1 MTEKSKLSQA
11 IYLVQSASQ
20 EEDHERRI
28 AIAKEA
34 IALSEDCVEAWLFLA
49 QQTDND
55 EEARNYLEKGVEAGD
70 RLFGDKKETWKGQFW
85 NHKQTHAY
93 LHVRSSLA
101 QVLWELEEYEKSVDI
116 LKESL
121 VLNQIDQQGL
131 RFVLLKALLDL
142 ERMEEVLQLIED
154 FEDEGSTIML
164 YAKVLAS
171 YVLFGDS
178 PSSRSAFIQAKNRNP
193 YVLDY
198 LLKFRIMPRNF
209 PKHFV
214 PGTESEAIRY
224 VAVFMES
231 WENTEGAI
239 LYLRAQKKIRQHRES
254 HQPIRKKW

>member
-101 QVLWELEEYEKSVDI
+101 QVLR
-116 LKESL
+116 SL
-121 VLNQIDQQGL
+121 RN
-131 RFVLLKALLDL
+131 
-142 ERMEEVLQLIED
+142 
-154 FEDEGSTIML
+154 T
-164 YAKVLAS
+164 
-171 YVLFGDS
+171 
-178 PSSRSAFIQAKNRNP
+178 KN
-193 YVLDY
+193 L
-198 LLKFRIMPRNF
+198 
-209 PKHFV
+209 
-214 PGTESEAIRY
+214 
-224 VAVFMES
+224 
-231 WENTEGAI
+231 
-239 LYLRAQKKIRQHRES
+239 
-254 HQPIRKKW
+254 